1 MDDTYLWSHDRQ
13 HLQRTLAELE
23 VRLAKDGLAIHPEK
37 TAILYSEEE
46 GGGSFHIGGEDVPC
60 KPWGTEIT
68 ALGSPAVCLAAWLLL
83 RLGRVDLAP
92 LSSALAAG
100 AVEHCGSADASAAG
114 SLACGVEEDAV
125 LTSLWRRQR
134 GLQSVAAVVPVL
146 DGLVAAAAAVVV
158 VGVAGVAVLL
168 HAVCGAISCGC
179 CCWGCLLVC
188 VVRLAVAE
196 GWGADAGPCFC
207 VCFRGWLAVG
217 VLLYGGWYFL
227 TRRGLWLRCWGLA
240 WSGLLPCLCRW
251 VEWLRWL
258 QRWRLQV

>member
-1 MDDTYLWSHDRQ
+1 MCLWVSPPVVSGC
-13 HLQRTLAELE
+13 LAVWLWPPPGPPHCLL
-23 VRLAKDGLAIHPEK
+23 VFCRWGRRRVYHARLRVQVAGAAAVV
-37 TAILYSEEE
+37 TA
-46 GGGSFHIGGEDVPC
+46 VC
-60 KPWGTEIT
+60 PWV
-68 ALGSPAVCLAAWLLL
+68 SPPAVCLAAWLLL

-92 LSSALAAG
+92 LSSVLAAG

-179 CCWGCLLVC
+179 SCWGCLLVC

-227 TRRGLWLRCWGLA
+227 TRRGLWLQCWGLA